1 MSLVLPVTAV
11 LLGLRLLGEL
21 VLSALNRAEV
31 RRHASAA
38 PPAVAAIMDEATY
51 AKSVAYTLAK
61 SRLGVV
67 SGVFDTVVLAI
78 VLFGGATLVFHDDTF
93 IKWKPTVLYWLMG
106 GALALGHLV
115 LKRNFL
121 QSLMGSQLELPA
133 PVWLRLLW
141 AWAGFFV
148 FMGVVNLWVAFNFDL
163 DTWVSYKL
171 FGGMGLMLVFVVI
184 QALYL
189 SRFIKADEAAPEE
202 TP

>member
-1 MSLVLPVTAV
+1 
-11 LLGLRLLGEL
+11 
-21 VLSALNRAEV
+21 
-31 RRHASAA
+31 
-38 PPAVAAIMDEATY
+38 
-51 AKSVAYTLAK
+51 
-61 SRLGVV
+61 
-67 SGVFDTVVLAI
+67 
-78 VLFGGATLVFHDDTF
+78 
-93 IKWKPTVLYWLMG
+93 VLYWLMG
-106 GALALGHLV
+106 AALAMGHLV

-141 AWAGFFV
+141 AWTGFFV
-148 FMGVVNLWVAFNFDL
+148 LMGVLNLWVAYSFDL

-189 SRFIKADEAAPEE
+189 SRFINNDEAAPEE

>member
-1 MSLVLPVTAV
+1 MKLLTDFLPIALFFITFKLAGIYVATAVAIAATLLQIGWLHFRHGKVETMQWVSLV
-11 LLGLRLLGEL
+11 
-21 VLSALNRAEV
+21 
-31 RRHASAA
+31 
-38 PPAVAAIMDEATY
+38 I
-51 AKSVAYTLAK
+51 
-61 SRLGVV
+61 
-67 SGVFDTVVLAI
+67 I

-106 GALALGHLV
+106 GALALGHL
-115 LKRNFL
+115 LFKRNFL
-121 QSLMGSQLELPA
+121 QSLMGSQLELPT

-141 AWAGFFV
+141 AWTGFFV
-148 FMGVVNLWVAFNFDL
+148 LMGVLNLWVAYSFDL

-189 SRFIKADEAAPEE
+189 SRFIKNDEAVPEE

>member
-1 MSLVLPVTAV
+1 MKLLTDFLPIALFFITFKLAGIYVATAVAIAATLLQIGWLHFRHGKVETMQWVSLV
-11 LLGLRLLGEL
+11 
-21 VLSALNRAEV
+21 
-31 RRHASAA
+31 
-38 PPAVAAIMDEATY
+38 I
-51 AKSVAYTLAK
+51 
-61 SRLGVV
+61 
-67 SGVFDTVVLAI
+67 I

-106 GALALGHLV
+106 AALALGHLV
-115 LKRNFL
+115 FKRNFL

-141 AWAGFFV
+141 AWTGFFV
-148 FMGVVNLWVAFNFDL
+148 LMGVLNLWVAYSFDL

-189 SRFIKADEAAPEE
+189 SRFIKNVEAASEE